1 MFEILTVEDIVRIP
15 PSSLRGDFYKVA
27 MDTIKAKYESTV
39 SNDLGYIIRILD
51 IDIEKMGK
59 ILHGDGGTYHRAT
72 FHAMSFYPVLGEVV
86 DGEVVEITDFGAFIK
101 IGPVDALLHISQVM
115 DDYINVDLKGGM
127 IVGQTK
133 RRQLK
138 VGSKVR
144 AKIIAVSM
152 SKGTGLGKIGV
163 TCRQPYLGAH
173 EWIEEDLKK
182 SAQPH
187 APAKA
192 PAPAKAEAPMSEAK
206 PKK

>member
-15 PSSLRGDFYKVA
+15 PSSLGGDFYKVA

-59 ILHGDGGTYHRAT
+59 ILHGDGGTYHRAV
-72 FHAMSFYPVLGEVV
+72 FNAMSFYPELGEVV

-127 IVGQTK
+127 IVGQAK

-138 VGSKVR
+138 VGSRVR
-144 AKIIAVSM
+144 AKIIAISM
-152 SKGTGLGKIGV
+152 GKGTSLGKIGV

-182 SAQPH
+182 AALPSVQEKPQ
-187 APAKA
+187 APTKSDA
-192 PAPAKAEAPMSEAK
+192 PKGEK
-206 PKK
+206 TKK